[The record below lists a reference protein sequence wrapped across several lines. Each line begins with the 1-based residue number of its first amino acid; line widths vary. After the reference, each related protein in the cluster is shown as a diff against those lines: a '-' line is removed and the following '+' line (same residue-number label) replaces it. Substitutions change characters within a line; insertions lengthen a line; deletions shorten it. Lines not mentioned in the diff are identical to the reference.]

1 VPGASLLPASP
12 ELAQRLARNRGLIEQ
27 KWVRALREKPAS
39 RYAELPSRDLVT
51 WTGRGLDAVI
61 ESLSSGSPTPVER
74 HADHVSE
81 VRQRLG
87 FSIGEV
93 VSGILCLEPAVLHCL
108 SPEWKGDPSLAIGEM
123 SALSACVRAM
133 VAHFAETFAQSARAA
148 VERNLQESRLLHQ
161 ISTAL
166 LEKSGLTGM
175 LSLVCRECRRM
186 TGAEGCAAMLTTPDG
201 TGLRVA
207 VRDGAEAAEADRF
220 VHDSL
225 MGGQATGPV
234 EPVVF
239 DDVAAT
245 PSTSPA
251 GRLGSVAA
259 VPLRIEGRLVGALEL
274 VKTGVPFTDADLR
287 VLSRIADQTAVAI
300 DHERLLEQQQTKR
313 VLEERHRLARDL
325 HDSVTQS
332 IYGVT
337 MFAEAAGR
345 LLRSGDTT
353 AVAQYL
359 SEVLDAARHA
369 LWELRLMVFELRPPN
384 IRSEGLVAMLQT
396 RLAAVESRAGLE
408 AEFDCGHT
416 GRLPDPVEEGL
427 YRIAQE
433 AISNAIRHSGAS
445 KISLRLSCTES
456 HARLEFADNG
466 QGFELT
472 EGLKKGGLGLR
483 GILERADSL
492 GGQGQILT
500 HPGGGTRI
508 VVEVPVERQAVEAV
522 VSS

>member
-1 VPGASLLPASP
+1 VPGVGPLSASP
-12 ELAQRLARNRGLIEQ
+12 ELAQRLARHREPIEQ
-27 KWVRALREKPAS
+27 RWVRALREQPAS
-39 RYAELPSRDLVT
+39 RYAQLPNRDLVT

-61 ESLSSGSPTPVER
+61 ETLSTGSPRPVER

-108 SPEWKGDPSLAIGEM
+108 SSEWEGDPSQATREI

-133 VAHFAETFAQSARAA
+133 VAHFAEAFAQSARAT
-148 VERNLQESRLLHQ
+148 VERNLEESRLLHQ

-166 LEKSGLTGM
+166 LEKSGLPGM

-186 TGAEGCAAMLTTPDG
+186 TGAEGCAAMLIASDG
-201 TGLRVA
+201 TGLQVA
-207 VRDGAEAAEADRF
+207 VRDGAEAPEADRF
-220 VHDSL
+220 VHDAL
-225 MGGQATGPV
+225 IGDLATGPV

-239 DDVAAT
+239 DDLAAI
-245 PSTSPA
+245 PATSPP

-274 VKTGVPFTDADLR
+274 VKAKAPFTEADLR
-287 VLSRIADQTAVAI
+287 VLSRIADQTAIAI
-300 DHERLLEQQQTKR
+300 DHERLLEQQQKKR

-345 LLRSGDTT
+345 LLRSGDTA
-353 AVAQYL
+353 AVAQHL
-359 SEVLDAARHA
+359 GEVLDAARHA
-369 LWELRLMVFELRPPN
+369 LWELRLMVFELRPPDM
-384 IRSEGLVAMLQT
+384 RSEGLVAMLQA
-396 RLAAVESRAGLE
+396 RLAAVESRAGME
-408 AEFDCGHT
+408 AKFDCGHT

-456 HARLEFADNG
+456 HARLEFADDG
-466 QGFELT
+466 RGFELT

-483 GILERADSL
+483 GILERADTL

-500 HPGGGTRI
+500 HPGEGTRI
-508 VVEVPVERQAVEAV
+508 VVEVPVERQVVETA